1 MQNNTCKLF
10 VVFDFMS
17 IKSYDDEGYISQFA
31 NVDLYVCKLI
41 YISKGMWCQKWEKM
55 IYKEKID
62 LFSKQQKG

>member
-41 YISKGMWCQKWEKM
+41 YISKGM
-55 IYKEKID
+55 
-62 LFSKQQKG
+62 